1 MKYFVFLL
9 AAVLLWSEQATAGE
23 YATRK
28 DAVAIVAKAVKA
40 IAADRDGTLTAIT
53 AKNDPWVIGDLYPV
67 VYDMSGNCLA
77 HGLHTRRVGKNMLE
91 MTDADGKKYI
101 RTRVAL
107 AKSKNKFWQHYKFT
121 DPVTMRVLPKSV
133 YCEKSGDVIVCAG
146 VYKR

>member
-1 MKYFVFLL
+1 MKRFAFLL
-9 AAVLLWSEQATAGE
+9 AAVLLLSEQATAGE

-28 DAVAIVAKAVKA
+28 DAVAMVAKAVKA
-40 IAADRDGTLTAIT
+40 ISADRDATLTGIT
-53 AKNDPWVIGDLYPV
+53 AKNAQWVSGDLYPV

-77 HGLHTRRVGKNMLE
+77 HGLHTRQAGKNMLE

-101 RTRVAL
+101 RTRVSL

-121 DPVTMRVLPKSV
+121 DPVTKKVLPKSV
-133 YCEKSGDVIVCAG
+133 YCEKAGDVIVCAG